1 MYDWLYYNYHKF
13 GIDSVIETEII
24 DSNDDNYY

>member
-13 GIDSVIETEII
+13 GIDSVIEPRIN
-24 DSNDDNYY
+24 DSNDDYY